1 MYRLE
6 GVVGEKIRLSQDTTA
21 STITIVFEDG
31 TIVVNAAPTIQ
42 IGGLPPLRFYDFTP
56 PAVGSYLIHWNGAVP
71 EKQWEIIDVKP
82 SNLRWLIQQIRD
94 KTDLLP
100 PANTG

>member
-1 MYRLE
+1 MYRLD
-6 GVVGEKIRLSQDTTA
+6 GVVGEKIRLTQDTTA

-31 TIVVNAAPTIQ
+31 TVIVNAAPTIQ
-42 IGGLPPLRFYDFTP
+42 IGALPPLRFYNFTP
-56 PAVGSYLIHWNGAVP
+56 PTVGSYLIHWDGATKD
-71 EKQWEIIDVKP
+71 KQWEIIDVKLY
-82 SNLRWLIQQIRD
+82 NLRWLVQKIKD